1 MAIETGGSWMFANIP
16 PMLWVHFV
24 ATTIALPLGLWQLLT
39 DKGTARHR
47 RNGQIYMVAMLVAL
61 LSALASFRPGT
72 PFLPFHILALVGL
85 YSLTAGTLALR
96 RWLQRRNPVDLRR
109 HKINMA
115 YSWLGLAMAG
125 VSQVASNP
133 RFGMAPPMGST
144 RFWLVLLVLNLAM
157 YAIGSAWIFRKLVKQ
172 G

>member
-1 MAIETGGSWMFANIP
+1 MFTEIP
-16 PMLWVHFV
+16 PVIWVHFI
-24 ATTIALPLGLWQLLT
+24 ATLIALPLGLWQLLAE
-39 DKGTARHR
+39 KGSVKHR
-47 RNGQIYMVAMLVAL
+47 RNGQIYMGAMLVAL
-61 LSALASFRPGT
+61 LSALASFRFGT

-96 RWLQRRNPVDLRR
+96 RWLRDRNPVDLRR
-109 HKINMA
+109 HKINMG

-125 VSQVASNP
+125 VSQIASNP

-157 YAIGSAWIFRKLVKQ
+157 YAIGSTWIFRKLVKQ

>member
-1 MAIETGGSWMFANIP
+1 
-16 PMLWVHFV
+16 
-24 ATTIALPLGLWQLLT
+24 LGLWQLLAE
-39 DKGTARHR
+39 KGSVKHR
-47 RNGQIYMVAMLVAL
+47 RNGQIYMGAMLVAL
-61 LSALASFRPGT
+61 LSALASFRFGT

-96 RWLQRRNPVDLRR
+96 RWLRDRNPVDLRR
-109 HKINMA
+109 HKINMG

-125 VSQVASNP
+125 VSQIASNP
-133 RFGMAPPMGST
+133 RFGLAPPMGST

-157 YAIGSAWIFRKLVKQ
+157 YAIGSTWIFRKLVKQ